1 MACGM
6 GRAGRMGNRNMRLS
20 LGITGHR
27 ETNLAYRD
35 NAVGIAAALTQLFD
49 AIDNGSTQE
58 AKPRLHA
65 LLSLGADLLA
75 VEIALGRGWQVA
87 APLPFGKS
95 LNIAINAQPQTADD
109 AHAILDGKSA
119 SNPDVA
125 ANAARIGDIASRV
138 TCFQLAERDGC
149 MTPLFLDSLQVPTSP
164 DAVHA
169 YSVAASDRAA
179 LAGQV
184 MIEQIDLLV
193 AVWDGHSPGPV
204 GGTKHTITR
213 ALETGVPVLWIDA
226 SSPLDWRLLD
236 APETLASRWHRPQLL
251 DAEAV
256 RKLADDIVPD
266 DESSIGQTLLDQQQP
281 PVKSRKRFHAY
292 RRIEA
297 MFGNG
302 ILGLFDS
309 LTQRYAPEDAVV
321 AQDAAALLGSARS
334 LKTTDTNL
342 ITKTETQI
350 VRRFARADAIATY
363 LSDAYRGGMVANL
376 LLAAFA
382 VIGGIA
388 YLPFFDAALKWPFA
402 LFEFILLATILLVIV
417 IGRKRDW
424 HGRWFQTRR
433 VAEYLRHAP
442 FMLFLGVARPTGSWP
457 YNSDTSWPED
467 YVRSILREIGLP
479 NAVIDQATL
488 RTSLEDWIGSHVAAQ
503 RAYHRAKAIRLNRI
517 DHRLE
522 RISEYLFLLA
532 MLIVALYLGG
542 EIAAAAGFVATEKLH
557 HASKLFTF
565 LGVALPTL
573 GGALAGIHYFADFGR
588 FAAISESTAGRLE
601 AVEQRI
607 ATLLVAPDDELDY
620 GRVANIARAVDE
632 IVVSEIEHWQDVFGG
647 KHISVPV

>member
-1 MACGM
+1 
-6 GRAGRMGNRNMRLS
+6 MRLS
-20 LGITGHR
+20 VGITGHR
-27 ETNLAYRD
+27 ETNLAYRE
-35 NAVGIAAALTQLFD
+35 NAAGIAAALENVFAALDT
-49 AIDNGSTQE
+49 GSSQD

-75 VEIALGRGWQVA
+75 VETALRRKWQVA

-95 LNIAINAQPQTADD
+95 LNIAINAQPRIVED
-109 AHAILDGKSA
+109 ALAILQGLA
-119 SNPDVA
+119 VTNPDVA
-125 ANAARIGDIASRV
+125 FNAAKIEEIAAQV
-138 TCFQLAERDGC
+138 TCFELAERDER
-149 MTPLFLDSLQVPTSP
+149 MTSLFLDSLQFPDSP
-164 DAVHA
+164 DAIHA

-213 ALETGVPVLWIDA
+213 TLETGVPVLWIDA
-226 SSPLDWRLLD
+226 KSPSDWRLLEE
-236 APETLASRWHRPQLL
+236 PEALAGRWHRPILM
-251 DAEAV
+251 D
-256 RKLADDIVPD
+256 ADDIRPLALHLVPSD
-266 DESSIGQTLLDQQQP
+266 NGSIGRSLLDNQQP

-297 MFGNG
+297 IFGHG
-302 ILGLFDS
+302 FLGTFQT
-309 LTQRYAPEDAVV
+309 LTQRYASEDVVV
-321 AQDAAALLGSARS
+321 ARDAAALLGSART
-334 LKTTDTNL
+334 LKTTDAKL
-342 ITKTETQI
+342 ISETETEI
-350 VRRFARADAIATY
+350 VRRFARADATATY

-382 VIGGIA
+382 VIGGIT
-388 YLPFFDAALKWPFA
+388 YLPLFDATLKWPFA
-402 LFEFILLATILLVIV
+402 LFEFVLLATILLVIA

-442 FMLFLGVARPTGSWP
+442 FMLLLGVARPAGSWP
-457 YNSDTSWPED
+457 NSSDTSWPED
-467 YVRSILREIGLP
+467 YVRSILRSIGLP
-479 NAVIDQATL
+479 NAIIDQVTL
-488 RTSLEDWIGSHVAAQ
+488 RTALETWIGLHASAQ
-503 RAYHRAKAIRLNRI
+503 RAYHNTKAVRLNRI

-522 RISEYLFLLA
+522 SISEYLFLSA
-532 MLIVALYLGG
+532 MLIVALYLGA
-542 EIAAAAGFVATEKLH
+542 EVAAAAGLVSTEKVR

-588 FAAISESTAGRLE
+588 FAAISESTASRLE

-607 ATLLVAPDDELDY
+607 ALLLAAPDDELDY

>member
-1 MACGM
+1 
-6 GRAGRMGNRNMRLS
+6 MRLS

-27 ETNLAYRD
+27 ESNLAYRD
-35 NAVGIAAALTQLFD
+35 NAAGIMAALRQIFD
-49 AIDNGSTQE
+49 AVELGSAQD

-75 VEIALGRGWQVA
+75 VEIALGKSWQVA

-95 LNIAINAQPQTADD
+95 LNIAINAQPQTSDD
-109 AHAILDGKSA
+109 ARAILEGKAVST
-119 SNPDVA
+119 PGVA
-125 ANAARIGDIASRV
+125 ANAARIEAIASRV
-138 TCFQLAERDGC
+138 TCFQLAERDAR
-149 MTPLFLDSLQVPTSP
+149 MTSLFLDSLQVPTSA
-164 DAVHA
+164 DAVQA

-226 SSPLDWRLLD
+226 SSPSDWRLLD
-236 APETLASRWHRPQLL
+236 APETLASRWHRPELL

-256 RKLADDIVPD
+256 QKFGGDLVPD
-266 DESSIGQTLLDQQQP
+266 DEGSIGQTLLDQQPP

-302 ILGLFDS
+302 ITGLFAS
-309 LTQRYAPEDAVV
+309 LTQRYAPEDDVV
-321 AQDAAALLGSARS
+321 TRDAAALLGSARS
-334 LKTTDTNL
+334 LRTTDAKL
-342 ITKTETQI
+342 VAQTETDI

-402 LFEFILLATILLVIV
+402 LFEFILLAMILLVIV

-442 FMLFLGVARPTGSWP
+442 FMLLLGVARPTGAWP
-457 YNSDTSWPED
+457 YNSDTRWPED

-488 RTSLEDWIGSHVAAQ
+488 RTSLENWIGSHVAVQ

-522 RISEYLFLLA
+522 RFSEYLFLLA
-532 MLIVALYLGG
+532 MLIVALYLCG
-542 EIAAAAGFVATEKLH
+542 EAAAAAGLIPTETLH

-588 FAAISESTAGRLE
+588 FAAISESTASRLE
-601 AVEQRI
+601 AIEQRI
-607 ATLLVAPDDELDY
+607 GLLLAAPDDELDY

>member
-1 MACGM
+1 
-6 GRAGRMGNRNMRLS
+6 MRLS
-20 LGITGHR
+20 VGITGHR
-27 ETNLAYRD
+27 ETNVAYRD
-35 NAVGIAAALTQLFD
+35 NVLGIEAALATIFAALD
-49 AIDNGSTQE
+49 CKTHDEI
-58 AKPRLHA
+58 KPRLHA

-75 VEIALGRGWQVA
+75 VKIALQKGWQVA
-87 APLPFGKS
+87 APLPFGKA
-95 LNIAINAQPQTADD
+95 LNAAINSQPQTIAD
-109 AHAILDGKSA
+109 ARAVMNGLTP
-119 SNPDVA
+119 SNPEIA
-125 ANAARIGDIASRV
+125 ENAARISEIASRV
-138 TCFQLAERDGC
+138 TCFELAERDAS
-149 MTPLFLDSLQVPTSP
+149 MAEMFLDSLQDPVSHE
-164 DAVHA
+164 AVHA

-184 MIEQIDLLV
+184 MIDHIDLLV

-213 ALETGVPVLWIDA
+213 ALEMGMQVLWIDA
-226 SSPLDWRLLD
+226 SSPSDWRLLD
-236 APETLASRWHRPQLL
+236 APESLASRLELPVVNDVEALQQLCAAIL
-251 DAEAV
+251 SSD
-256 RKLADDIVPD
+256 KGNTGSFIVD
-266 DESSIGQTLLDQQQP
+266 QQP
-281 PVKSRKRFHAY
+281 PPSRSRKRFHAY
-292 RRIEA
+292 CRIEA
-297 MFGNG
+297 IFGDG
-302 ILGLFDS
+302 FRGTFRS
-309 LTQRYAPEDAVV
+309 LVQRYVNEDAFV
-321 AQDAAALLGSARS
+321 AHDATSLLVSARTLRS
-334 LKTTDTNL
+334 ADPTL
-342 ITKTETQI
+342 ISKTETDVI
-350 VRRFARADAIATY
+350 RRFARADAIATY

-402 LFEFILLATILLVIV
+402 FFEFALLGTILLVIMV
-417 IGRKRDW
+417 GRKRDW

-457 YNSDTSWPED
+457 HSSDTSWPED

-479 NAVIDQATL
+479 NAAIDQLTL
-488 RTSLEDWIGSHVAAQ
+488 RTALENWIGLHVSAQ
-503 RAYHRAKAIRLNRI
+503 RAYHVEKALRLYRI

-522 RISEYLFLLA
+522 RISEYLFFMA
-532 MLIVALYLGG
+532 MLIVALYLGA
-542 EIAAAAGFVATEKLH
+542 EVAAATGVIPTEGVR

-588 FAAISESTAGRLE
+588 FAAISESTANRLE
-601 AVEQRI
+601 AVERRI
-607 ATLLVAPDDELDY
+607 STLLAAPDNELDY